1 MNLVNAKTA
10 LEQIYDIE
18 RLVLMKAWNVEIKD
32 LRNGNMISIRASTEL
47 LEHYWWIVK
56 CDIESQKIVEAKL
69 KVIHHPTRTPLD
81 TPSQSVSQNTPSVL
95 GVLDNPQ

>member
-32 LRNGNMISIRASTEL
+32 LRNGNMIAGTL
-47 LEHYWWIVK
+47 LVDCEMRYRIPENRGSK
-56 CDIESQKIVEAKL
+56 IEGHSSS
-69 KVIHHPTRTPLD
+69 HSD
-81 TPSQSVSQNTPSVL
+81 SS
-95 GVLDNPQ
+95 